1 MGLKGTQDQMLCSV
15 HLPHGVRAREPSRD
29 SFINSIVLA
38 VLLRCQKKYL
48 ETYFGPLTMRN
59 L

>member
-15 HLPHGVRAREPSRD
+15 HLPHGLRAREQSRD

-48 ETYFGPLTMRN
+48 ETYF
-59 L
+59 